1 MIICIALILFGTVLI
16 YYALRSTDCDECWKR
31 PRWRRKREDV
41 IAARAGVGI
50 VVVGCLL
57 VCYQF
62 AYWG

>member
-1 MIICIALILFGTVLI
+1 MIICIALILLGTALI
-16 YYALRSTDCDECWKR
+16 YYALTSTGCDTC
-31 PRWRRKREDV
+31 WRRQNEEI

-57 VCYQF
+57 VCCQF

>member
-1 MIICIALILFGTVLI
+1 MIICIALILFGTALI
-16 YYALRSTDCDECWKR
+16 YYALKSTDCDTC
-31 PRWRRKREDV
+31 WRRQNKEI
-41 IAARAGVGI
+41 IAARAGMGI

>member
-1 MIICIALILFGTVLI
+1 MIICIAFILFGTALI
-16 YYALRSTDCDECWKR
+16 YCALKSTDCNTC
-31 PRWRRKREDV
+31 WRRQRED
-41 IAARAGVGI
+41 IIEARVGVGI

>member
-1 MIICIALILFGTVLI
+1 MIICIALILLGTALI
-16 YYALRSTDCDECWKR
+16 CYALTSTDCNTC
-31 PRWRRKREDV
+31 WRRQREDI

-50 VVVGCLL
+50 VVVSCLL

>member
-1 MIICIALILFGTVLI
+1 MIICIILILFGTALI
-16 YYALRSTDCDECWKR
+16 YYALTSTDCVTC
-31 PRWRRKREDV
+31 WRRQRESI